1 MAIRPPSKNR
11 RSDLVLA
18 ILALVVIVALLFLA
32 PHGLLD
38 KADRAAYAVCH
49 RIGDHSFFIAGRQ
62 LPLCARCSGTYL
74 GALAGLIVLGLRG
87 RGRAG
92 RFPARPYLLV
102 LGLFML
108 LWALDGLNSFL
119 ALMNLPHLYE
129 PSNRLR
135 LVTGALEGIAVAAVL
150 LPALNITLWRTPRD
164 MRSIADVS
172 DLLWLLAGAGLVVV
186 AVSSEWDWLLYPLAL
201 LSGLMVPLLLGL
213 LSAMFY
219 LAARGRDGKAEHWR
233 EVASPLVVGLALA
246 LCAIALIGLARDAL
260 TRAVG
265 LTF

>member
-1 MAIRPPSKNR
+1 MAAPSSRSR
-11 RSDLVLA
+11 RNSDLILA
-18 ILALVVIVALLFLA
+18 ALALVIVVTLLFLS

-74 GALAGLIVLGLRG
+74 GALAGLIMLGLRG
-87 RGRAG
+87 KGGAG

-108 LWALDGLNSFL
+108 GWALDGLNSVL
-119 ALMNLPHLYE
+119 ALVNLPHLYE

-135 LVTGALEGIAVAAVL
+135 LVTGALEGVAVAAVL
-150 LPALNITLWRTPRD
+150 LPALNLTLWRAPRD
-164 MRSIADVS
+164 LRSLSNGS
-172 DLLWLLAGAGLVVV
+172 DLLWLMAGAGLVVAV
-186 AVSSEWDWLLYPLAL
+186 VSSEWTWLLYPLAL
-201 LSGLMVPLLLGL
+201 LSGLMVPVLLGL

-219 LAARGRDGKAEHWR
+219 LAACGRDGKAEHWR